1 MGWMNDTLAYFQS
14 APKYRTR
21 DYHKLTFSMVYA
33 YNEDYLLPLCHDEVV
48 HGKATIVQ
56 KMNGQKDCI
65 YAIQRNGI
73 SDTVCGIFNFSKE
86 KKRYQPPFKAN
97 AEYRILL
104 HTDWERFGG
113 QTREV
118 IGTYQKQV
126 MELAPF
132 SAILLKR
139 M

>member
-1 MGWMNDTLAYFQS
+1 MCKSLLIDMGWMHDTLAYFQS

-73 SDTVCGIFNFSKE
+73 SDTFILSVLSLLIFVKAFQSVHHIPFVLCYNVLCDFVSLVFSLIRVHNALWE
-86 KKRYQPPFKAN
+86 DITQGKR
-97 AEYRILL
+97 
-104 HTDWERFGG
+104 
-113 QTREV
+113 
-118 IGTYQKQV
+118 
-126 MELAPF
+126 
-132 SAILLKR
+132 
-139 M
+139 

>member
-1 MGWMNDTLAYFQS
+1 MQYKEMEFLTQYAAYLIFQ
-14 APKYRTR
+14 K
-21 DYHKLTFSMVYA
+21 K
-33 YNEDYLLPLCHDEVV
+33 
-48 HGKATIVQ
+48 
-56 KMNGQKDCI
+56 
-65 YAIQRNGI
+65 
-73 SDTVCGIFNFSKE
+73 

>member
-1 MGWMNDTLAYFQS
+1 MGWMHDTLAYFQS

-33 YNEDYLLPLCHDEVV
+33 YNEDYLLPLSHDEVV

-73 SDTVCGIFNFSKE
+73 SDTFILSVLSLLIFMKAFQSVHHIQFVLCYNVLYDFVSLVFSLIRVHNALWE
-86 KKRYQPPFKAN
+86 DITQGKR
-97 AEYRILL
+97 
-104 HTDWERFGG
+104 
-113 QTREV
+113 
-118 IGTYQKQV
+118 
-126 MELAPF
+126 
-132 SAILLKR
+132 
-139 M
+139 

>member
-1 MGWMNDTLAYFQS
+1 MGWMHDTIAYFQS

-33 YNEDYLLPLCHDEVV
+33 YNEDYLLPLSHDEVV

-73 SDTVCGIFNFSKE
+73 SDTFILSVLSLLIFMKAFQSVHHIPFVLCYNVLCDFVSLVFSLIRVHNALWE
-86 KKRYQPPFKAN
+86 DITQGKR
-97 AEYRILL
+97 
-104 HTDWERFGG
+104 
-113 QTREV
+113 
-118 IGTYQKQV
+118 
-126 MELAPF
+126 
-132 SAILLKR
+132 
-139 M
+139 

>member
-1 MGWMNDTLAYFQS
+1 MGWMHDTLAYFQS

-33 YNEDYLLPLCHDEVV
+33 YNEDYLLPLSHDEVV

-73 SDTVCGIFNFSKE
+73 SDTFILSVLSLLIFMKAFQSVHHIPFVLCYNVLCDFVSLVFSLI
-86 KKRYQPPFKAN
+86 RVHN
-97 AEYRILL
+97 AL
-104 HTDWERFGG
+104 WEDITQG
-113 QTREV
+113 
-118 IGTYQKQV
+118 KQ
-126 MELAPF
+126 
-132 SAILLKR
+132 
-139 M
+139 

>member
-1 MGWMNDTLAYFQS
+1 MRKYPAHDAFYHFMVTLNKLYLSTPALYE
-14 APKYRTR
+14 K
-21 DYHKLTFSMVYA
+21 DYDREGFEWLDC
-33 YNEDYLLPLCHDEVV
+33 NQE
-48 HGKATIVQ
+48 
-56 KMNGQKDCI
+56 KDCI

>member
-1 MGWMNDTLAYFQS
+1 MGGGMHDTLAYFQS

-33 YNEDYLLPLCHDEVV
+33 YNEDYLLPLSHDEVV

-73 SDTVCGIFNFSKE
+73 SDTFILSVLSLLIFMKAF
-86 KKRYQPPFKAN
+86 QAVHHIPFVLCYNVLCDFVSLVFPLSGFIMPYGK
-97 AEYRILL
+97 I
-104 HTDWERFGG
+104 
-113 QTREV
+113 
-118 IGTYQKQV
+118 
-126 MELAPF
+126 
-132 SAILLKR
+132 
-139 M
+139 